1 MSVFS
6 LVCGRIFPQDQVM
19 YGNMPVSRNV
29 TGVHLDLYPGG
40 GGGGG
45 GIKYFV
51 RKVGNKVY
59 LCVRIER
66 FT

>member
-6 LVCGRIFPQDQVM
+6 LVSGRIFPQDQVM

-40 GGGGG
+40 GGD
-45 GIKYFV
+45 
-51 RKVGNKVY
+51 
-59 LCVRIER
+59 
-66 FT
+66 